1 MKKIKMKLL
10 LATTVSILAVV
21 TFNING
27 VYAATSPTLAGSI
40 SYSILGAETVT
51 NTGSTTTTGD
61 VGVAAGTAI
70 TGFPPGIAGG
80 DNAAHIHSNDA
91 SAIAAQADSLVA
103 FGNLDQ
109 PCDSSYADG
118 QDLTLLS
125 PLVPGV
131 YCSAGSFLLTGNLTL
146 SGSGVYIFKTVS
158 SLIASSGSS
167 VTTTDPCNVWW
178 RIGTSATFDTTS
190 SFAGNILALT
200 SISFNTGATLNGRAL
215 VQTGAVT
222 MDANIITTPSCV
234 APVVAPEEVAPEEV
248 APVVAPVIVTPK
260 LPNTG
265 YAPIETSKL
274 FWLVGVSASGIIAA
288 CTLLIARKRRAL

>member
-1 MKKIKMKLL
+1 MKFF
-10 LATTVSILAVV
+10 LATIVSILAMV
-21 TFNING
+21 TLNVNG
-27 VYAATSPTLAGSI
+27 AYAATSPTLAGSA
-40 SYSILGAETVT
+40 SYSVLGAETVT

-61 VGVAAGTAI
+61 VGTTGGTSI

-80 DNAAHIHSNDA
+80 DNAVHIHSNDA
-91 SAIAAQADSLVA
+91 SAIAAQADNLVV

-109 PCDSSYADG
+109 PCDHSYADG

-158 SLIASSGSS
+158 SLVVSSGSS
-167 VTTTDPCNVWW
+167 VTTTDSCNVWW

-222 MDANIITTPSCV
+222 LDANVITAPSCAV
-234 APVVAPEEVAPEEV
+234 PEVVPVV
-248 APVVAPVIVTPK
+248 VTPK

-265 YAPIETSKL
+265 YAPMQNTSLWLIGASATSIIFIVGAVL
-274 FWLVGVSASGIIAA
+274 FAKKKTS
-288 CTLLIARKRRAL
+288 